1 MRIRP
6 FDDRD
11 LLSVALIHEK
21 SFPRQ
26 GFSNDWIRSLSGG
39 FPRTQIFVAED
50 VEIIGYIIWTEKSGF
65 RKEAV
70 LELEQIAVA
79 ENFRGRGFGKFLIEE
94 SLKMVRIR
102 LFERGSCLKLVLVST
117 RTDNAAQ
124 KIYEQVLKAK
134 TVAIIPGLFSGDEV
148 LMRAELLK

>member
-1 MRIRP
+1 MRVRP

-39 FPRTQIFVAED
+39 FPRTQIFVADD

-70 LELEQIAVA
+70 FELEQIAVA
-79 ENFRGRGFGKFLIEE
+79 EMFRGRGIGKSLIEQ
-94 SLKMVRIR
+94 SLEMVRICI
-102 LFERGSCLKLVLVST
+102 ESRGSCLKSVLVST
-117 RTDNAAQ
+117 RTDNDAQ
-124 KIYEQVLKAK
+124 KIYEHVLKAES
-134 TVAIIPGLFSGDEV
+134 VAVIHGLYSGDEV
-148 LMRAELLK
+148 LMKAERLK